1 MTISNDF
8 SYNVD
13 KLVSYTCW
21 VIISASL
28 AVAFDF
34 PLLNKII
41 LGIVTLI
48 ELLSVIIKHFAMR
61 GKKIIGLLETILKI
75 AGKKIEAYLSDI
87 NIEDDEASKTLSL

>member
-1 MTISNDF
+1 MTISKNI
-8 SYNVD
+8 SYDVD
-13 KLVSYTCW
+13 KLVSYTRW

-48 ELLSVIIKHFAMR
+48 ELLSVISKYFAMR
-61 GKKIIGLLETILKI
+61 GKKIMGLCETILKI
-75 AGKKIEAYLSDI
+75 A
-87 NIEDDEASKTLSL
+87 